1 MPPARPGELAR
12 SSARTAWRP
21 QIRDLAGLPNVW
33 CKVSGVITEAER
45 ASWTRALPAPWPHID
60 HVIDCFGF
68 GRVMCA
74 SDWRVSEQTH
84 RYAEWVG
91 MVGGRAEKAVR
102 HNAIA
107 FYRLD
112 GFGA

>member
-1 MPPARPGELAR
+1 M
-12 SSARTAWRP
+12 
-21 QIRDLAGLPNVW
+21 
-33 CKVSGVITEAER
+33 
-45 ASWTRALPAPWPHID
+45 
-60 HVIDCFGF
+60 IDCFGF

-91 MVGGRAEKAVR
+91 IVEWVVTGCSEDELRKLFR
-102 HNAIA
+102 DNAIA